1 MVGLAWGLG
10 SLEAQAAPA
19 GPGVS
24 PLHVLEFATD
34 DADDQAKA
42 LTLALRARVRAS
54 KDYSLAEGD
63 YALGVFLASLKCG
76 DIPDVGCQGRIADSI
91 KADRYIWGTM
101 RKMPGGQ
108 VAVDVH
114 LWQRNIPEV
123 RHQTSYSDNM
133 TVPEEANLQK
143 LADQVLGKLVNFGK
157 IGTVKLSSPQSV
169 EGELFIDGMGNGKF
183 SSGSAEL
190 TLPTGEHS
198 FEVRSGGKVVA
209 QATGKVS
216 PTVQLDIELTPVKA
230 DQVAVSTESGK
241 WKVPASYA
249 AIGVGGALVLV
260 AGYMTVWGA
269 TNGFGDSNVKEFGEK
284 FVNKGDD
291 VCDVARNPNRAIT
304 TARYGSA
311 NSAQISDVVKVCDR
325 GDTFKSAQYVLY
337 PVGALLAAGGAYL
350 LYSSKDKGEG
360 APAAAKRRRIEL
372 TPLVGQQSGFVDL
385 RFSF

>member
-24 PLHVLEFATD
+24 PLHVLELATD

-76 DIPDVGCQGRIADSI
+76 DIPDANCQGRIADSI

-123 RHQTSYSDNM
+123 RHQLSFSDNM

-157 IGTVKLSSPQSV
+157 IGTVKLSSPQNI

-183 SSGSAEL
+183 SSGAAEL

-209 QATGKVS
+209 QGTGKVS
-216 PTVQLDIELTPVKA
+216 PTVQLEIELTPVKTE
-230 DQVAVSTESGK
+230 QVTVSTESGK

-249 AIGVGGALVLV
+249 AIGVGGAMVLV
-260 AGYMTVWGA
+260 AGYMSVWGA
-269 TNGFGDSNVKEFGEK
+269 TNGFGDSNVKDFGK
-284 FVNKGDD
+284 TQVPKGQD
-291 VCDVARNPNRAIT
+291 VCEAARSR
-304 TARYGSA
+304 
-311 NSAQISDVVKVCDR
+311 NSPQALDVVKVCDR
-325 GDTFKSAQYVLY
+325 GDTFKTAQYVLY
-337 PVGALLAAGGAYL
+337 PLGALLAAGGGYL
-350 LYSSKDKGEG
+350 LYSSKNKGEG
-360 APAAAKRRRIEL
+360 APAAARRRVEL

-385 RFSF
+385 RVSF